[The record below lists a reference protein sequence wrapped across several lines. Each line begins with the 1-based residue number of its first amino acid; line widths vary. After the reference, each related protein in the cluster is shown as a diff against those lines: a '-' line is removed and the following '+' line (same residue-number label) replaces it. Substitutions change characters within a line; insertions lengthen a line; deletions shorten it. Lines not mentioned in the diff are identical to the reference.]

1 MDLNHTFTVPADKAT
16 AWAAF
21 EDISSVAE
29 CFPGA
34 KVTSFEGDEFTGT
47 CKVKLGPIA
56 LQYSGQGSFIERDA
70 EAGKLVF
77 DAKGRDKRGNGTAG
91 AKVTATFHEEGPTST
106 RVDVHTDMQI
116 TGKPAQF
123 GRGVMQDVSDKLL
136 EQFVVCLQSKVGA
149 QPETSESSESS
160 ASSVPEVSESAP
172 AENGASPEAVPSAA
186 SESSASVAS
195 AAGSTAPGAN
205 DPAPAAG
212 TAPRLTSVGSN
223 GTARAA
229 SPAAPAASNDD
240 ALDLGATVLPILLKS
255 YGKQIGIGIAVLV
268 VLKWLLGRR

>member
-91 AKVTATFHEEGPTST
+91 AKVTATFHEEGPGST

-149 QPETSESSESS
+149 TESPASEASEASEAS
-160 ASSVPEVSESAP
+160 ASSTSEASESAP
-172 AENGASPEAVPSAA
+172 AENGGSPEA
-186 SESSASVAS
+186 VAS

-212 TAPRLTSVGSN
+212 TAPRVTAVGSAGSN
-223 GTARAA
+223 GAAR
-229 SPAAPAASNDD
+229 PAAPAASPAAQADSGDD
-240 ALDLGATVLPILLKS
+240 ALDLGATVVPILLKS
-255 YGKQIGIGIAVLV
+255 YGKQIGIAIAALV

>member
-34 KVTSFEGDEFTGT
+34 KVTSFEGDEFQGT

-56 LQYSGQGSFIERDA
+56 LQYSGQGSFLERDA

-91 AKVTATFHEEGPTST
+91 AKVTATFHEEGPAST

-149 QPETSESSESS
+149 
-160 ASSVPEVSESAP
+160 AP
-172 AENGASPEAVPSAA
+172 ATDASAEAAPMVDAAAAAPGPDRHPGRAAAVGGADRGGDDRSGGRRRAEAVGGRV
-186 SESSASVAS
+186 ERGVA
-195 AAGSTAPGAN
+195 
-205 DPAPAAG
+205 
-212 TAPRLTSVGSN
+212 RRRSVGL
-223 GTARAA
+223 
-229 SPAAPAASNDD
+229 AAPAASSGNDD
-240 ALDLGATVLPILLKS
+240 ALDLGATVIPILLKS
-255 YGKQIGIGIAVLV
+255 YGKQIGIALAVLV
-268 VLKWLLGRR
+268 VLKWLLGRRH

>member
-1 MDLNHTFTVPADKAT
+1 VDLNHTFTVPADKAT

-149 QPETSESSESS
+149 PAPAAEASAPAAPGSAASET
-160 ASSVPEVSESAP
+160 SESAP
-172 AENGASPEAVPSAA
+172 AENGGSPEAVAA
-186 SESSASVAS
+186 

-212 TAPRLTSVGSN
+212 TAPKLSAVGSN
-223 GTARAA
+223 GASRPTTAA
-229 SPAAPAASNDD
+229 SAASGTPAPAASNDD
-240 ALDLGATVLPILLKS
+240 ALDLGATVIPILLKS
-255 YGKQIGIGIAVLV
+255 YGKQIGIGVAVLV